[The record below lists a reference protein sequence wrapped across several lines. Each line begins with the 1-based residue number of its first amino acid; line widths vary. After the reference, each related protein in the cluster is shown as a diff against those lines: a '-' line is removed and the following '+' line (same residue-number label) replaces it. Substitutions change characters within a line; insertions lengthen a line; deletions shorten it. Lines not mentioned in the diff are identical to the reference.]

1 VGRERAIEE
10 ANMSDGREEREERE
24 RRIEEEKLKDR
35 ESPREQDDP
44 DEWEPERVD
53 S

>member
-1 VGRERAIEE
+1 VSDLREEVS
-10 ANMSDGREEREERE
+10 MSDGREERAERE
-24 RRIEEEKLKDR
+24 RRIEEEKLADR
-35 ESPREQDDP
+35 ESPRERDNV